1 MCSGCGSKAWG
12 EVRRVGVSIK
22 PTLHKKMAME
32 FIILFLKDRQ
42 TFSTTMRSF
51 HLNYAVQ
58 FFCAVE
64 MSVGLMDIRLI
75 NFLNV
80 CSVTV
85 ANILLNILLL
95 LLEIEHEYFIYY
107 IAIFLN

>member
-1 MCSGCGSKAWG
+1 
-12 EVRRVGVSIK
+12 
-22 PTLHKKMAME
+22 
-32 FIILFLKDRQ
+32 
-42 TFSTTMRSF
+42 
-51 HLNYAVQ
+51 
-58 FFCAVE
+58 

-95 LLEIEHEYFIYY
+95 LLQIEHEYLIYY
-107 IAIFLN
+107 IAVFLN